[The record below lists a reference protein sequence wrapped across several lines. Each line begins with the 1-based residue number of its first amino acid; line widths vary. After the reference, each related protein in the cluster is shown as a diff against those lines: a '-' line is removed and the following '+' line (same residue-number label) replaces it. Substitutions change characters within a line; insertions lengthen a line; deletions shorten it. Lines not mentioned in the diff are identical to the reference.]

1 MFRSLA
7 NFISHKR
14 IYCQQQFNASIQFG
28 FGNDGQFS
36 QDLTTIVQAE
46 NDYMH
51 VGNGKHQDKDLSS
64 IIERLAK
71 RERTNRMLKL
81 NDFYEQVNKKL
92 TQDEIVQ
99 QKHELQLEYDAETQ
113 AAVYQTVRTTENGS
127 IKAEVNEI
135 DELLRSEKNVL
146 GPDGKILSLSEL
158 PYFNNS
164 LLQNFECEIC
174 E

>member
-1 MFRSLA
+1 M
-7 NFISHKR
+7 H
-14 IYCQQQFNASIQFG
+14 FG
-28 FGNDGQFS
+28 FGNDGSFS

-46 NDYMH
+46 NDYLKMS
-51 VGNGKHQDKDLSS
+51 NGKHQDKDLGS

-92 TQDEIVQ
+92 TQDEIIQ
-99 QKHELQLEYDAETQ
+99 QNHVLQLEQGPETK
-113 AAVYQTVRTTENGS
+113 AAVYQTARTANNGS
-127 IKAEVNEI
+127 IKTEINEI

-146 GPDGKILSLSEL
+146 GPDGKLMSLAEL

-174 E
+174 KFEN